1 MLPASDSSD
10 HIAQSV
16 TKREYKID
24 YWSMQHHYF
33 SGCLLGSGTGQY
45 CRELHSW
52 LVKPAHKHVLEDKE
66 MLVNAIQD
74 TLERLFAAG
83 WKTWELAR
91 LSSGVTL

>member
-45 CRELHSW
+45 CRELHS
-52 LVKPAHKHVLEDKE
+52 
-66 MLVNAIQD
+66 
-74 TLERLFAAG
+74 
-83 WKTWELAR
+83 
-91 LSSGVTL
+91 